1 MLMFLHPNTYKTSQ
15 LCVKSSW
22 LHIHIIPLRVCKHLF
37 MILCPYK
44 MYVCV
49 DAVTVR
55 LCILQS
61 FVFPK
66 LIILF
71 TITKVSFLLTQTRFQ
86 QFVPEIK
93 DLNYEMK
100 VASTY
105 RSEIIYQK
113 MLYTYYVVIMISLK
127 RVYALLKVSK
137 VLCRGQKPDCN
148 VVEE

>member
-1 MLMFLHPNTYKTSQ
+1 
-15 LCVKSSW
+15 
-22 LHIHIIPLRVCKHLF
+22 

-86 QFVPEIK
+86 HGSGVNCVYVPLVVTFVHFEFVFFASGCFKFSELRLGPGGPVYC
-93 DLNYEMK
+93 DL
-100 VASTY
+100 A
-105 RSEIIYQK
+105 
-113 MLYTYYVVIMISLK
+113 VI
-127 RVYALLKVSK
+127 
-137 VLCRGQKPDCN
+137 
-148 VVEE
+148 